1 MGVQPLHW
9 VVTGRSAKQE
19 GRLIGNEGPD
29 RCVVIALT
37 KEDACSQGAAM
48 LGVPVQFVTAERI
61 TSGAPVYD
69 PRSD

>member
-9 VVTGRSAKQE
+9 LVTGRSAKPE
-19 GRLIGNEGPD
+19 GRMIGNEGWD
-29 RCVVIALT
+29 RVVVIALT
-37 KEDACSQGAAM
+37 EEDAKSQGATLM
-48 LGVPVQFVTAERI
+48 GLPSYLCTAERI